1 MLLALSQ
8 QWKSIRIS
16 LHIVG
21 GKRHASASKPEK
33 GADNAEW
40 ALVVHVRGR
49 VKMRHALATERTGEQ
64 ILMVVDDDSHSILTE
79 SVDERVNLVQVVR
92 VVHTGRPLDGLP
104 HDAKT
109 HNLGAPILHV
119 LEILIGDRHVKVK
132 MVLNRNVVWLLDDS
146 VEAVED
152 SGATLL
158 IAERA
163 RRGVDSELLSGGCGQ
178 RAAQG

>member
-16 LHIVG
+16 FHIVG
-21 GKRHASASKPEK
+21 GKRHASTREPEE

-40 ALVVHVRGR
+40 TLVVHVRGR
-49 VKMRHALATERTGEQ
+49 IKVRHTLATERTREQ
-64 ILMVVDDDSHSILTE
+64 ILMVVDDDSHSIVSK

-132 MVLNRNVVWLLDDS
+132 MVLNRNVVGLLDDS

-152 SGATLL
+152 PGATLL

-163 RRGVDSELLSGGCGQ
+163 RRSVDSELLSGSCSE
-178 RAAQG
+178 